1 MEEGYSTFV
10 DQSGSATDEYHN
22 LKIVS
27 ENGEK
32 FLRGNLDIVDE
43 DGKEWEPFQ
52 VEIKYKEGFPYRFPK
67 VLETSDRI
75 PKIADWHIY
84 KDGSCCIDVLPSEII
99 KCRDGITVVGF
110 IENELTP
117 YLFNQTYRIEEGFY
131 VNSGYAHGLMG
142 IYEFFSSRLRTG
154 KDVRKTLSL
163 MHYIATK
170 PRLNRSNK
178 CFCGS
183 NELFRKCH
191 MKAYDELNK
200 LDESFLLDQI
210 ELIYNRSG
218 LKKENQLR
226 KNFT

>member
-1 MEEGYSTFV
+1 MKEGYLTFV
-10 DQSGSATDEYHN
+10 NQLAPVIEKYPDFEVA
-22 LKIVS
+22 S
-27 ENGEK
+27 ENGK
-32 FLRGNLDIVDE
+32 KYLKGNLAIIDDA
-43 DGKEWEPFQ
+43 GKNWGTFQ
-52 VEIKYKEGFPYRFPK
+52 VEIRNKEGFPYRFPK
-67 VLETSDRI
+67 VFETSERI

-99 KCRDGITVVGF
+99 KCRDGITIVGF

-117 YLFNQTYRIEEGFY
+117 YLFNQTYRMEEGFY

-142 IYEFFSSRLRTG
+142 IYEFFSSKLETG
-154 KDVRKTLSL
+154 NDIRKTLFL
-163 MHYIATK
+163 MNYIATK

-200 LDESFLLDQI
+200 LDKSFLLDQI
-210 ELIYNRSG
+210 ELIYHRSG
-218 LKKENQLR
+218 LKTKNQLR